1 MRVAAEGAAAMTE
14 PTRARRPRAS
24 LVFWASVLLFAA
36 FFALLVYRFSLEQKA
51 TQPTAPT
58 VQVRKVIKRRVVTT
72 IVPSPGQN
80 SVSSGP
86 VSSASYSSGA
96 TPVTTAA
103 S

>member
-1 MRVAAEGAAAMTE
+1 MTE
-14 PTRARRPRAS
+14 AAHPKRPSAS
-24 LVFWASVLLFAA
+24 LVFWASILLFAA
-36 FFALLVYRFSLEQKA
+36 LFALLTYRFSVEQTA
-51 TQPTAPT
+51 SQPTART

-86 VSSASYSSGA
+86 VSSSSYSSGA
-96 TPVTTAA
+96 EPVVTGA

>member
-1 MRVAAEGAAAMTE
+1 MTRAAAK
-14 PTRARRPRAS
+14 RPRAS
-24 LVFWASVLLFAA
+24 LVFWGSILLFAA
-36 FFALLVYRFSLEQKA
+36 LFALLVYRFSLEQQA
-51 TQPTAPT
+51 NQPTAQT

-86 VSSASYSSGA
+86 ISSASYSSGA
-96 TPVTTAA
+96 PVTTGA

>member
-1 MRVAAEGAAAMTE
+1 MTE
-14 PTRARRPRAS
+14 PTRSKRPPAR
-24 LVFWASVLLFAA
+24 LVFWSSILLFTAL
-36 FFALLVYRFSLEQKA
+36 FALLTYSFAAEQSA
-51 TQPTAPT
+51 SRPTARA

-86 VSSASYSSGA
+86 VSSSSYSAGA
-96 TPVTTAA
+96 AAVVTGA